1 MLRIVLCGSLV
12 MFALG
17 CGGGAVQKMGG
28 STGSE
33 PWPELEAFEGGPLL
47 SVAYPKE
54 MGNWAEVKRALSSPE
69 FAQAL
74 ATFESGALPSAYS
87 GNQAK
92 KDAMVA
98 AWKAAIEAA
107 QSGSQDELKAKVEAA
122 LTATNS
128 VRG

>member
-1 MLRIVLCGSLV
+1 MLRIFVCCALV
-12 MFALG
+12 MLVAG
-17 CGGGAVQKMGG
+17 CGGGAVEKMGG

-54 MGNWAEVKRALSSPE
+54 MGNWAEVKRALSSPD

-74 ATFESGALPSAYS
+74 ATFESSALPAAYS

-107 QSGSQDELKAKVEAA
+107 KSGSQDDLKAKVEAA
-122 LTATNS
+122 LAATSS